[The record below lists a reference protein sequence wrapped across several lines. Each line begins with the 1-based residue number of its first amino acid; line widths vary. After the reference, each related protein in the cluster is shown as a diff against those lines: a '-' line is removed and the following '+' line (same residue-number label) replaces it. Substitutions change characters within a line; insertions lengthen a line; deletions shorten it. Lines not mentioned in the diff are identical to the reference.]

1 MASVVQ
7 KLVRK
12 SLPTRVITALNNKP
26 QASNLLIHHP
36 HVGETKVNFLTPYT
50 INQIP
55 FSGSPKASDAVHIYL
70 SFPFGFCLNP
80 ISLTGLVQSEPNDV
94 TLGDS
99 QTVWADSVKKK
110 RKRKMNK
117 HKYKKLRKRLQRQ
130 TQIHQVRIDVFR
142 KALNLLILLILHL
155 YLVEWKFPLL
165 LLSTAKRW
173 WK

>member
-130 TQIHQVRIDVFR
+130 T
-142 KALNLLILLILHL
+142 
-155 YLVEWKFPLL
+155 
-165 LLSTAKRW
+165 
-173 WK
+173 